1 MAQRLIERKPFNIAL
16 VGGRKQ
22 GKSTAQ
28 QDLLHRMK
36 SEFDLVICFVGS
48 AACNPFLEHL
58 LTHYWDPRFFYS
70 EWDEHMIGKLLEQ
83 QEELMK
89 HGPPRRVLILVDD
102 VILNSAADDQLAHMA
117 MRGRHFSIS
126 LMMCAVS
133 YTSLP
138 KRMRRSL
145 DVLLV
150 YSIPM
155 RGDMLVLTA
164 EYCQGN
170 NNVARF
176 MLNNLRDHEAL
187 VLETLTKRQQ
197 LYTWKA
203 DMLELRDREIVKDC
217 STDSS
222 TASPAPAE
230 SQTEA
235 PVGSQLARQSPCRQ
249 SRTSDPPGCSE
260 SEELP

>member
-1 MAQRLIERKPFNIAL
+1 MSVLPEWDPNRLIERKPFNIAL

-28 QDLLHRMK
+28 QDLIYRMK
-36 SEFDLVICFVGS
+36 NEFDLVICFIGS

-58 LTHYWDPRFFYS
+58 LSTHWDPRFFFS
-70 EWDEHMIGKLLEQ
+70 EWNDELIAKLLVQ
-83 QEELMK
+83 QEEILRK
-89 HGPPRRVLILVDD
+89 GLQRRVLILVDD
-102 VILNSAADDQLAHMA
+102 VILTSSADEQLAHMS
-117 MRGRHFSIS
+117 MRGRHFNIS

-150 YSIPM
+150 YSCPM
-155 RGDMLVLTA
+155 RGDMLVLTS

-170 NNVARF
+170 NGVARF
-176 MLNNLRDHEAL
+176 VLNSLKDHECL
-187 VLETLTKRQQ
+187 VLETLTKKQQ

-203 DMLELRDREIVKDC
+203 DLLEIRDAQVC
-217 STDSS
+217 QSTGPPGL
-222 TASPAPAE
+222 TRE
-230 SQTEA
+230 SQESDCDEKEA
-235 PVGSQLARQSPCRQ
+235 RPVDHQKNRADPQDGS
-249 SRTSDPPGCSE
+249 E
-260 SEELP
+260 